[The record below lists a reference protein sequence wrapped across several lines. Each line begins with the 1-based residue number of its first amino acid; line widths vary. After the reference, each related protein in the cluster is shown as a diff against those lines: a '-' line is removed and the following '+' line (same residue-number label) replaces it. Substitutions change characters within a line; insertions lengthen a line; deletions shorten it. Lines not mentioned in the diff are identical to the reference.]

1 MSVPKYR
8 LDAIETIGRKILQ
21 EYDPALLDGPP
32 QAVPIETI
40 IETKFDLTLEY
51 HCLRKNGSILGETI
65 FDEGAAIL
73 YDQDEKRYRLIAVKA
88 GTILVEERL
97 CVDRLLGRLRFT
109 CAHELG
115 HWVLHQKL
123 YSGTGDV
130 AAYEGKTSL
139 DESHGLVEWQA
150 DALATIEGALINKH
164 TVDFALDFLRKEK
177 KTCNFNDFKKY
188 WYSLQKTDQ
197 INVLRIVFN
206 GKSDL
211 LKTWK
216 ELSKGIAADK
226 KLILEKAMIGGK
238 TSGWV
243 SDYLDTF
250 FQSVFQIE
258 GAFSEKAF
266 RKYLEN
272 EDHLK
277 STLREFENNFPELYS
292 LIERLCDII
301 CE

>member
-123 YSGTGDV
+123 YHQPAASYLSQAPEDAALRPCGSVCALRGPVRLQRRTCGNGT
-130 AAYEGKTSL
+130 
-139 DESHGLVEWQA
+139 A
-150 DALATIEGALINKH
+150 D
-164 TVDFALDFLRKEK
+164 
-177 KTCNFNDFKKY
+177 
-188 WYSLQKTDQ
+188 
-197 INVLRIVFN
+197 
-206 GKSDL
+206 
-211 LKTWK
+211 
-216 ELSKGIAADK
+216 
-226 KLILEKAMIGGK
+226 
-238 TSGWV
+238 
-243 SDYLDTF
+243 
-250 FQSVFQIE
+250 
-258 GAFSEKAF
+258 
-266 RKYLEN
+266 
-272 EDHLK
+272 
-277 STLREFENNFPELYS
+277 
-292 LIERLCDII
+292 
-301 CE
+301 

>member
-1 MSVPKYR
+1 MEGIYGNAAEPPELRGDFLSVPKYR

-21 EYDPALLDGPP
+21 EYDPVLLDGPP

-130 AAYEGKTSL
+130 ATYEGKTSL

-150 DALATIEGALINKH
+150 DALATALLMPLPQIKRSFYRLRAGRSNEQLVAEMAQIFQVSKQAMRIRLETIRLVRQAPPSKERGAAAPMFTGFVVCIL
-164 TVDFALDFLRKEK
+164 FA
-177 KTCNFNDFKKY
+177 
-188 WYSLQKTDQ
+188 
-197 INVLRIVFN
+197 V
-206 GKSDL
+206 
-211 LKTWK
+211 
-216 ELSKGIAADK
+216 
-226 KLILEKAMIGGK
+226 
-238 TSGWV
+238 
-243 SDYLDTF
+243 
-250 FQSVFQIE
+250 
-258 GAFSEKAF
+258 
-266 RKYLEN
+266 
-272 EDHLK
+272 
-277 STLREFENNFPELYS
+277 
-292 LIERLCDII
+292 
-301 CE
+301 

>member
-1 MSVPKYR
+1 MEGIYGNAAEPPELRGDFLSVPKYR

-21 EYDPALLDGPP
+21 EYDPVLLDGPP

-150 DALATIEGALINKH
+150 DALATALLMPLPQIKRS
-164 TVDFALDFLRKEK
+164 FYRLRAGRSNEQ
-177 KTCNFNDFKKY
+177 
-188 WYSLQKTDQ
+188 LVAEMAQ
-197 INVLRIVFN
+197 IFQVSKQPMRIR
-206 GKSDL
+206 
-211 LKTWK
+211 
-216 ELSKGIAADK
+216 
-226 KLILEKAMIGGK
+226 LETIRLVRQAPPP
-238 TSGWV
+238 
-243 SDYLDTF
+243 
-250 FQSVFQIE
+250 
-258 GAFSEKAF
+258 
-266 RKYLEN
+266 N
-272 EDHLK
+272 
-277 STLREFENNFPELYS
+277 
-292 LIERLCDII
+292 RLC
-301 CE
+301 CMHFVRSLANMGGGEWHEKRKLHCAEM

>member
-21 EYDPALLDGPP
+21 EYDPVLLDGPP

-150 DALATIEGALINKH
+150 DALATALLMPLPQIKRSFYRLRAGRSNEQLVAEMAQIFQVSKQAMRIRLETRNLISVWYGKAPPPERGAQPLRCSQ
-164 TVDFALDFLRKEK
+164 AL
-177 KTCNFNDFKKY
+177 
-188 WYSLQKTDQ
+188 
-197 INVLRIVFN
+197 
-206 GKSDL
+206 
-211 LKTWK
+211 
-216 ELSKGIAADK
+216 
-226 KLILEKAMIGGK
+226 
-238 TSGWV
+238 
-243 SDYLDTF
+243 
-250 FQSVFQIE
+250 
-258 GAFSEKAF
+258 
-266 RKYLEN
+266 
-272 EDHLK
+272 
-277 STLREFENNFPELYS
+277 LYS
-292 LIERLCDII
+292 FCSQLSEQGRRRMA
-301 CE
+301 

>member
-150 DALATIEGALINKH
+150 DALATALLMPLPQIKRS
-164 TVDFALDFLRKEK
+164 FYRLRAGRSNEQ
-177 KTCNFNDFKKY
+177 
-188 WYSLQKTDQ
+188 LVAEMAQ
-197 INVLRIVFN
+197 IFQVSKQAMRIR
-206 GKSDL
+206 
-211 LKTWK
+211 
-216 ELSKGIAADK
+216 
-226 KLILEKAMIGGK
+226 LETRNLGMWCGSSV
-238 TSGWV
+238 SGWRNCMSTPGSWALRTLIPGLSICKV
-243 SDYLDTF
+243 SPRIWICR
-250 FQSVFQIE
+250 S
-258 GAFSEKAF
+258 
-266 RKYLEN
+266 
-272 EDHLK
+272 
-277 STLREFENNFPELYS
+277 LRNGS
-292 LIERLCDII
+292 AV
-301 CE
+301 